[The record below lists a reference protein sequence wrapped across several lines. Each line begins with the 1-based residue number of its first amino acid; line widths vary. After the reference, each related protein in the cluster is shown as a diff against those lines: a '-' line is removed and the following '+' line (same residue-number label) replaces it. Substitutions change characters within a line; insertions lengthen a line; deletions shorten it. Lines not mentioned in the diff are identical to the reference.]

1 MRIIKPNKSMAKPS
15 DELDDGQLALIYNKM
30 KALEKEYKEKRRNQ
44 SLVDGADDLVRKVVK
59 VSEVEEFFRRMN

>member
-1 MRIIKPNKSMAKPS
+1 
-15 DELDDGQLALIYNKM
+15 M